1 MKKIMMLVVM
11 VAAFV
16 LPTMAQS
23 FSQQDPNTIQFQS
36 TSTLQT
42 SGSTYSS
49 NPTLNED
56 GTAYSP
62 AASAPA
68 GGPRRI
74 GGLPG
79 GGGGGGGSVDLPDTS
94 KDSGNVPVGDAVLPL
109 MLMAM
114 AYAVYSVARVYRR
127 KRRL

>member
-1 MKKIMMLVVM
+1 MKTMKNKIFVVLIAT
-11 VAAFV
+11 VFA
-16 LPTMAQS
+16 LPVMAQ
-23 FSQQDPNTIQFQS
+23 FEYNEPNAQFQS
-36 TSTLQT
+36 TSGLKT

-56 GTAYSP
+56 GTAPSP
-62 AASAPA
+62 T
-68 GGPRRI
+68 GPRRAPKPINDDDDWEYRMDDI
-74 GGLPG
+74 GGGISTPI
-79 GGGGGGGSVDLPDTS
+79 
-94 KDSGNVPVGDAVLPL
+94 GDAVLPL

>member
-1 MKKIMMLVVM
+1 MKKNIKVIGYMLWVM
-11 VAAFV
+11 VALLVSA
-16 LPTMAQS
+16 PAMAQS

-56 GTAYSP
+56 GTAPSP
-62 AASAPA
+62 T
-68 GGPRRI
+68 GPRRAPKPINDDDDWEYRMDDI
-74 GGLPG
+74 GGGISTPI
-79 GGGGGGGSVDLPDTS
+79 
-94 KDSGNVPVGDAVLPL
+94 GDAVLPL